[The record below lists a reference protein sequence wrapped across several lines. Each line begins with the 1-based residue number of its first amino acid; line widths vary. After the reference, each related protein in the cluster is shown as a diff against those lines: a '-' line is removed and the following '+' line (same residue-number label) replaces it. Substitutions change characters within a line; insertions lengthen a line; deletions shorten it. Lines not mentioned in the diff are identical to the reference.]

1 METDNINK
9 MFNNLEGSFD
19 VATPNLGHKQRFL
32 DKLEG
37 KTETLADSSNKTSGF
52 WKPFLAIA
60 ASLVLMLS
68 FLTYSQD
75 SSDNYDLA
83 NVSPEMATTQD
94 FFTNT
99 ITSELE
105 KLDEVKSPET
115 QKLVDD
121 AIYQISIL
129 EEQYKNLKV
138 DLSESGNDKRVIFA
152 MISNFQNRI
161 EILQSVIEQ
170 IENVKQ
176 LNNNKNEKSTTI

>member
-1 METDNINK
+1 MENDTINK
-9 MFNNLEGSFD
+9 MFKNLEGNFD
-19 VATPNLGHKQRFL
+19 VASPNSGHKQRFL

-37 KTETLADSSNKTSGF
+37 NAESIVDNSSKSSGF
-52 WKPFLAIA
+52 WKPLLAIA

-68 FLTYSQD
+68 FLTYTQG

-83 NVSPEMATTQD
+83 SVSPEMATTQD

-121 AIYQISIL
+121 AIYQISVL
-129 EEQYKNLKV
+129 EDQYKNLKE
-138 DLSESGNDKRVIFA
+138 DLSDSGNDKRVIFA

-176 LNNNKNEKSTTI
+176 LNNNQDEKSTTI